1 MARNRKIGDIGDWI
15 PVGGEG
21 RVLAEI
27 KGKVGRASMKRRS
40 NFRRGNRRY
49 NSSNPAAEWSP
60 LVYGNVNWG
69 EFKPNLLWNTE
80 TGIPSAVQR
89 IVSFNADTVA
99 SGESQPDIT
108 LKRLDIQQCWMA
120 GMGAG
125 RIDGTLQTQWSRTF
139 RDDIPAFSGFPD
151 TSGYTGVL
159 VSGDLD
165 NGSLIGPTSFMEG
178 IPLNL
183 ALIYETESEAQQDIA
198 ALMEEPLVVG
208 NVRNKRIFWQ
218 KLICPT
224 IYRPAMVNIDK
235 QFSGRGVALR
245 KGAREIYQVSLIA
258 FSYSD
263 MGTVIKPAVTFVSGT
278 QRALY
283 FEAAVA

>member
-1 MARNRKIGDIGDWI
+1 
-15 PVGGEG
+15 
-21 RVLAEI
+21 
-27 KGKVGRASMKRRS
+27 MKRR
-40 NFRRGNRRY
+40 NFRRTGNRRY
-49 NSSNPAAEWSP
+49 NSSNPAAEWHP

-69 EFKPNLLWNTE
+69 EFKPNLLWNLELGST
-80 TGIPSAVQR
+80 TAPQR

-99 SGESQPDIT
+99 SDEANPDVT

-165 NGSLIGPTSFMEG
+165 NSQLVGPTSFMEG

-183 ALIYETESEAQQDIA
+183 ALIYETFSEAQQDITVF
-198 ALMEEPLVVG
+198 LEEPFVVG

-224 IYRPAMVNIDK
+224 LYRPSMVNIDK
-235 QFSGRGVALR
+235 TFAGRGVRLS
-245 KGAREIYQVSLIA
+245 KGEREIYQVSLIA
-258 FSYSD
+258 WSYSD